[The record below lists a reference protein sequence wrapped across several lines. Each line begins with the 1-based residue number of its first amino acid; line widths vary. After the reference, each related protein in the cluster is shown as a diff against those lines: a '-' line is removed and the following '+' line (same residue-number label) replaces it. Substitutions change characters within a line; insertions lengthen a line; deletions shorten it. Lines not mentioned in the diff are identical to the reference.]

1 MRVIGSAGSSP
12 PSSAPPVPWPI
23 AIFVPPLSSGGLMP
37 TWCALREPLPPLAS
51 IPSEQ
56 SPTAFFCAISH
67 WLVEIAYGASLQG
80 GKLVKSAQS

>member
-1 MRVIGSAGSSP
+1 MRVIGSAGSRP
-12 PSSAPPVPWPI
+12 PSSAPPVPAPTVSS
-23 AIFVPPLSSGGLMP
+23 APPRSSCGLMV